1 MINRQT
7 LLIILL
13 FAVSLL
19 AWRWSSQ
26 EDNGNTQVKKKDVS
40 LPSFT
45 ATHLHSWRYTAD
57 GKLMDILTAEQ
68 ALYYEYNKITDA
80 LHPVLQ
86 TFELNGQTAWNIS
99 AKTGKLFGNDRII
112 LRDNVVIKNH
122 NPALN
127 VDQMQTSYLDMD
139 MNTRQITSD
148 KPVTIDSPD
157 YHVQGVGLHADLNT
171 KRYQILEQGHATYF
185 KPR

>member
-7 LLIILL
+7 LLILLL
-13 FAVSLL
+13 FLVSLL
-19 AWRWSSQ
+19 AWQWSSQ
-26 EDNGNTQVKKKDVS
+26 HDNQNTLLQKKDLS

-45 ATHLHSWRYTAD
+45 ASKQHNQRYSAD
-57 GKLMDILTAEQ
+57 GKLTDIFTADQ
-68 ALYYEYNKITDA
+68 ALYYQHNKVTDTV
-80 LHPVLQ
+80 HPVLQ
-86 TFELNGQTAWNIS
+86 TFEPNGQKAWNVSANSGQMIS
-99 AKTGKLFGNDRII
+99 NDRLI
-112 LRDNVVIKNH
+112 LRDSVLIKNH

-127 VDQMQTSYLDMD
+127 IDRMQTSYLEMD
-139 MNTRQITSD
+139 MNSRQISSD

-171 KRYQILEQGHATYF
+171 KRYQILDKGHATYF

>member
-26 EDNGNTQVKKKDVS
+26 AENDNREAKTNDLSV
-40 LPSFT
+40 PSFT
-45 ATHLHSWRYTAD
+45 ATKLHSRRYTVE
-57 GKLMDILTAEQ
+57 GKLTDVFTAEQ
-68 ALYYEYNKITDA
+68 AFYYQHSKITDA
-80 LHPVLQ
+80 ITPELQ
-86 TFELNGQTAWNIS
+86 TFEMDGQAAWNIK
-99 AKTGKLFGNDRII
+99 AKTGQLFGNDRIS
-112 LRDNVVIKNH
+112 LHDNIVIANR

-127 VDQMQTSYLDMD
+127 IDRIQTSYLDMD
-139 MNTRQITSD
+139 INTHQIRSD
-148 KPVTIDSPD
+148 QAVTIDSPD
-157 YHVQGVGLHADLNT
+157 YHVQGVGLHADLNS

>member
-7 LLIILL
+7 LLILLL

-19 AWRWSSQ
+19 AWRWSSES
-26 EDNGNTQVKKKDVS
+26 EDANMQVQKKDLS

-45 ATHLHSWRYTAD
+45 ASNLHSQRYTAD
-57 GKLMDILTAEQ
+57 GRLTDIFTADQ
-68 ALYYEYNKITDA
+68 ALYYQSNKVTDA
-80 LHPVLQ
+80 INPVLQ
-86 TFELNGQTAWNIS
+86 TFEPNGIS
-99 AKTGKLFGNDRII
+99 AWHLSAKQGQLFGNDRIV
-112 LRDNVVIKNH
+112 LRENVVIKNH

-127 VDQMQTSYLDMD
+127 IDRMQTAYLDMD
-139 MNTRQITSD
+139 LNTRQISSD
-148 KPVTIDSPD
+148 QPVTIDSSD

-185 KPR
+185 KPH

>member
-13 FAVSLL
+13 LAGSLL

-26 EDNGNTQVKKKDVS
+26 SEKANIESQAKDLSVA
-40 LPSFT
+40 SFT
-45 ATHLHSWRYTAD
+45 ASKLHSRRYTAE
-57 GKLMDILTAEQ
+57 GKLTDIFTAEQ
-68 ALYYEYNKITDA
+68 ALYYQHNKITDA
-80 LHPVLQ
+80 VTPVLQ
-86 TFELNGQTAWNIS
+86 TFEPNGQTAWNIT
-99 AKTGKLFGNDRII
+99 AKTGQLFSNDRII
-112 LRDNVVIKNH
+112 LRDNIVITNH

-127 VDQMQTSYLDMD
+127 IDRMQTSYLDMD
-139 MNTRQITSD
+139 MNTQQVRSD

-157 YHVQGVGLHADLNT
+157 YHVQGVGLHADLKT

>member
-7 LLIILL
+7 LLICLL
-13 FAVSLL
+13 FALSLL

-26 EDNGNTQVKKKDVS
+26 SADENSQAQKEDVS

-45 ATHLHSWRYTAD
+45 AAKLHSRRYTAD
-57 GKLMDILTAEQ
+57 GKLTDIFTAEQ
-68 ALYYEYNKITDA
+68 ALYYQHNKITDT
-80 LHPVLQ
+80 LYPVLQ
-86 TFELNGQTAWNIS
+86 TFEPNGQTAWNIS
-99 AKTGKLFGNDRII
+99 AKNGQLSGNDRII
-112 LRDNVVIKNH
+112 LRDNIIIKNH

-127 VDQMQTSYLDMD
+127 IDRMQTSYLDMD
-139 MNTRQITSD
+139 MNTRQVSSD

-171 KRYQILEQGHATYF
+171 KRYQILEQSHATYF
-185 KPR
+185 KPH

>member
-13 FAVSLL
+13 FAVALL

-26 EDNGNTQVKKKDVS
+26 GENENIEAKTNDIS

-45 ATHLHSWRYTAD
+45 ATKLHSRRYTAD
-57 GKLMDILTAEQ
+57 GRLTDIFTAEQ
-68 ALYYEYNKITDA
+68 ALYYEHNKVTDA
-80 LHPVLQ
+80 ITPVLQ
-86 TFELNGQTAWNIS
+86 TFEPTGQTAWNIT
-99 AKTGKLFGNDRII
+99 AKIGQLIGNDR
-112 LRDNVVIKNH
+112 LMLHDNIVIKNH

-127 VDQMQTSYLDMD
+127 IDRMQTSYLDMD
-139 MNTRQITSD
+139 MNTRQISSD

-157 YHVQGVGLHADLNT
+157 YHVQGVGLHADLNS
-171 KRYQILEQGHATYF
+171 KRYQILEQSHATYF